1 MDVVALTYPFRNKC
15 DSHGYLIL
23 VHDWITVIITLGRL
37 HQVPKHLL
45 RPSPSDASE
54 LWAAQFLAR
63 QALALRL
70 KILWRWQASIRLP
83 RVGHPITNY
92 STFKPPE
99 QGSWSLPSHHY
110 LSWITLLTLFID
122 LLNMPQ
128 FSFEIPP
135 IRLGLYVVLVYFI
148 FDPVEFLL
156 NLSLQTLFSFILFVL
171 TAVRLSYTTKLN
183 FYGML
188 YPFHESSY
196 TLSRFQSLM

>member
-1 MDVVALTYPFRNKC
+1 
-15 DSHGYLIL
+15 
-23 VHDWITVIITLGRL
+23 
-37 HQVPKHLL
+37 
-45 RPSPSDASE
+45 
-54 LWAAQFLAR
+54 
-63 QALALRL
+63 
-70 KILWRWQASIRLP
+70 
-83 RVGHPITNY
+83 
-92 STFKPPE
+92 
-99 QGSWSLPSHHY
+99 
-110 LSWITLLTLFID
+110 
-122 LLNMPQ
+122 MPQ